1 MTEVLAGAPDEVVT
15 NAIVQ
20 MVSLTP
26 FGHTGNLA
34 LITLD
39 NGADHNRPSTFGAAS
54 LTSLSNAI
62 DEAQKSDAVAIAVT
76 GKPFIFAAGAD
87 LSAMSF
93 LKDKSQAIAIG
104 DLGHDVFLKLHES
117 KKPTFAFI
125 NGLALGGGLE
135 VGLNCHYRTLASTAF
150 TGLPECFLGLVPG
163 WGGATLLPKLV
174 GPENAVQVI
183 IVNALNNNTMMK
195 SKDALSL
202 GVVDAVFEPSDF
214 LENSVKF
221 AANVLNGKNKIERKD
236 FSKDSAAFEKAIATG
251 KAAVA
256 KKYSGAQIPSP
267 LAALDLIKAAQ
278 SNSVRDGFA
287 AETKVLADLVMS
299 DSLRASLY
307 SFNLIQKKRKK
318 VEGAPKPA
326 LARKVTKVGVV
337 GAGLM
342 ASQLAL
348 LMLRNLKVPVVIT
361 DIDQERVDKGLSWIK
376 SEIQKLVDKKR
387 LGSEAATRLLS
398 NISGSVDK
406 KVFANCDFVIEAI
419 FEELAL
425 KQKLFKEL
433 EAIITPECVLAT
445 NTSSL
450 SVEAMSE
457 GLKNPERVVGFHFFN
472 PVAVMPLLE
481 VARTTKT
488 DDATTATAINVGKE
502 LKKTMVI
509 VKDAPAFVVNR
520 LLTRFMGEV
529 TDAMDEGTPY
539 EVADAAMAPLGF
551 PMSSLELLG
560 LVGPGV
566 ALHVSETLNK
576 NLGPRYKVS
585 PTMQRFVKEGV
596 KTFYVKDA
604 NGLNI
609 VNPAALAA
617 LEKGNSA
624 STADQVRKRALEA
637 LATEAKMMLDEGVV
651 ATPQEIDICM
661 LLGSGW
667 PMHLGGILPYLDREG
682 ISEAVCGVRF
692 HPKSLNNSEIVL
704 AMPPCLI
711 PSSNTTTFLYRCA
724 IVIKALG
731 SGLTHLGSMTVTP
744 TPSR

>member
-1 MTEVLAGAPDEVVT
+1 MAEVLAGAPDEVVT
-15 NAIVQ
+15 NAVVQ

-39 NGADHNRPSTFGAAS
+39 NGADHNRPNTFGPAS
-54 LTSLSNAI
+54 LAALSNAI

-221 AANVLNGKNKIERKD
+221 AANVLSGKNKIERKD
-236 FSKDSAAFEKAIATG
+236 FSKDSAGFEKAIATG

-361 DIDQERVDKGLSWIK
+361 DIDQERVDKGLTWIK

-585 PTMQRFVKEGV
+585 PTMQRFVKDGV

-604 NGLNI
+604 HGLNT

-617 LEKGNSA
+617 LEKGNSP

-692 HPKSLNNSEIVL
+692 HPKGVASL
-704 AMPPCLI
+704 P
-711 PSSNTTTFLYRCA
+711 
-724 IVIKALG
+724 
-731 SGLTHLGSMTVTP
+731 
-744 TPSR
+744 

>member
-1 MTEVLAGAPDEVVT
+1 MAEVLAGAPDEVVT
-15 NAIVQ
+15 NAVVQ

-39 NGADHNRPSTFGAAS
+39 NGADHNRPNTFGPAS
-54 LTSLSNAI
+54 LAALSNAI

-117 KKPTFAFI
+117 KKPTFVFI

-221 AANVLNGKNKIERKD
+221 AANVLSGKNKIERKD
-236 FSKDSAAFEKAIATG
+236 FSKDSAGFEKAIATG

-361 DIDQERVDKGLSWIK
+361 DIDQERVDKGLTWIK

-406 KVFANCDFVIEAI
+406 KVFANCDFIIEAI

-529 TDAMDEGTPY
+529 TDAIDEGTPY

-585 PTMQRFVKEGV
+585 PTMQRFVKDGV

-604 NGLNI
+604 NGLNT

-624 STADQVRKRALEA
+624 STAEQVRKRALEA

-692 HPKSLNNSEIVL
+692 HPKGVASL
-704 AMPPCLI
+704 P
-711 PSSNTTTFLYRCA
+711 
-724 IVIKALG
+724 
-731 SGLTHLGSMTVTP
+731 
-744 TPSR
+744 

>member
-1 MTEVLAGAPDEVVT
+1 MSDIKLPEGAPDEVVT
-15 NAIVQ
+15 NAILRE
-20 MVSLTP
+20 VSLEP
-26 FGHTGNLA
+26 FGGSGKLA

-39 NGADHNRPSTFGAAS
+39 NGMDHNRPNTFGAGSLAS
-54 LTSLSNAI
+54 LQKAI
-62 DEAQKSDAVAIAVT
+62 EAAEASDAVAIAIT

-87 LSAMSF
+87 LSGLSF
-93 LKDKSQAIAIG
+93 LKDRSQALAIG
-104 DLGHDVFLKLHES
+104 KLGHDVFRKLGES

-135 VGLNCHYRTLASTAF
+135 VGLHCHYRTLATTAF

-163 WGGATLLPKLV
+163 WGGATILPKLI
-174 GPENAVQVI
+174 GAEKAVQVI
-183 IVNALNNNTMMK
+183 ILNALNNNTMMK
-195 SKDALSL
+195 AKDALGL
-202 GVVDAVFEPSDF
+202 GVVDAVFEPADF
-214 LENSVKF
+214 LEHSIKF
-221 AANVLNGKNKIERKD
+221 AAEIIGGKKKIERAD
-236 FSKDSAAFEKAIATG
+236 FSKDTAGFEKAIATG

-256 KKYSGAQIPSP
+256 KKYGGAEIASP
-267 LAALDLIKAAQ
+267 LKALELIAAAQ
-278 SNSVRDGFA
+278 TNTYSQGFD
-287 AETKVLADLVMS
+287 AEDQALADLVMT

-361 DIDQERVDKGLSWIK
+361 DLDQERVDKGLAWIK
-376 SEIQKLVDKKR
+376 AEIAKLVEKKR
-387 LGSEAATRLLS
+387 LTPEGATRLLG
-398 NISGSVDK
+398 NISGSTDQ
-406 KVFANCDFVIEAI
+406 KVFANADFVIEAI
-419 FEELAL
+419 FEELSL
-425 KQKLFKEL
+425 KQKLFKDL
-433 EAIITPECVLAT
+433 EKIITPECILAT

-457 GLKNPERVVGFHFFN
+457 GLTNPERVVGFHFFN

-481 VARTTKT
+481 VARTSKT

-529 TDAMDEGTPY
+529 TDAIDEGTPY
-539 EVADAAMAPLGF
+539 DVADTAMRPLGF

-566 ALHVSETLNK
+566 ALHVAETLNK
-576 NLGPRYKVS
+576 NLGPRYKIS

-596 KTFYVKDA
+596 KTFYIKDEKGG
-604 NGLNI
+604 NQ
-609 VNPAALAA
+609 VNPAALAL
-617 LEKGNSA
+617 LEKGNSP
-624 STADQVRKRALEA
+624 STAEQVRERALKA
-637 LATEAKMMLDEGVV
+637 LAAEAKMMLDEGVV
-651 ATPQEIDICM
+651 ATPSEIDICM

-682 ISEAVCGVRF
+682 ISEAVCGSRF
-692 HPKSLNNSEIVL
+692 HPAGVASL
-704 AMPPCLI
+704 P
-711 PSSNTTTFLYRCA
+711 
-724 IVIKALG
+724 
-731 SGLTHLGSMTVTP
+731 
-744 TPSR
+744 

>member
-1 MTEVLAGAPDEVVT
+1 MSEVLAGAPDEVVT
-15 NAIVQ
+15 NAIVR
-20 MVSLTP
+20 MVSLAP
-26 FGHTGNLA
+26 FGHNGELA

-39 NGADHNRPSTFGAAS
+39 NGADHTRPNTFGPAS
-54 LTSLSNAI
+54 LNALASAI
-62 DEAQKSDAVAIAVT
+62 DQAKKTDAVAIAVT

-87 LSAMSF
+87 LSGVGAV
-93 LKDKSQAIAIG
+93 KDKSVATAFG
-104 DLGHDVFLKLHES
+104 DLGHEVFLKLHES

-163 WGGATLLPKLV
+163 WGGATLLPKLI

-183 IVNALNNNTMMK
+183 ILNALNNNTMMK
-195 SKDALSL
+195 AKDALGL
-202 GVVDAVFEPSDF
+202 GVVDAVYEPSDF
-214 LENSVKF
+214 LEHSVKF
-221 AANVLNGKNKIERKD
+221 VADVLNGKKKIERKD
-236 FSKDSAAFEKAIATG
+236 FSKDSAGFEKAIATG

-256 KKYSGAQIPSP
+256 KKYNGAQIASP
-267 LAALDLIKAAQ
+267 LAALELVKAAQ
-278 SNSVRDGFA
+278 TNSVRDGYA
-287 AETKVLADLVMS
+287 AETKALADLVMS
-299 DSLRASLY
+299 DALRASLY

-326 LARKVTKVGVV
+326 LARKITKVGVV

-361 DIDQERVDKGLSWIK
+361 DLDQERVDKGLAWIK
-376 SEIQKLVDKKR
+376 AEIQKLVDKKR
-387 LGSEAATRLLS
+387 LNPEGAARLLG
-398 NISGSVDK
+398 NISGSVDQ
-406 KVFANCDFVIEAI
+406 KVFANADFVIEAI
-419 FEELAL
+419 FEELSL
-425 KQKLFKEL
+425 KQKLFKDL
-433 EAIITPECVLAT
+433 EAIVTPECILAT

-450 SVEAMSE
+450 SVEAMSQ

-472 PVAVMPLLE
+472 PVAIMPLLE

-488 DDATTATAINVGKE
+488 DDATTATAINIGKD

-596 KTFYVKDA
+596 RTFYIK
-604 NGLNI
+604 NEQGLNV
-609 VNPAALAA
+609 VNPAALAL
-617 LEKGNSA
+617 LEKGSKV
-624 STADQVRKRALEA
+624 STADQVRIRALEA
-637 LATEAKMMLDEGVV
+637 LATEAKMMLDEGVIS
-651 ATPQEIDICM
+651 TPQEIDICM

-667 PMHLGGILPYLDREG
+667 PLHLGGILPYLDREG
-682 ISEAVCGVRF
+682 ISEAVCGSRF
-692 HPKSLNNSEIVL
+692 HPKGVASL
-704 AMPPCLI
+704 P
-711 PSSNTTTFLYRCA
+711 
-724 IVIKALG
+724 
-731 SGLTHLGSMTVTP
+731 
-744 TPSR
+744 

>member
-1 MTEVLAGAPDEVVT
+1 MSEATTMVGAPDEVVT
-15 NAIVQ
+15 NAILR
-20 MVSLTP
+20 MVSLIP
-26 FGHTGNLA
+26 FGHNGELA

-39 NGADHNRPSTFGAAS
+39 NGADHTRPNTFGAAS
-54 LTSLSNAI
+54 LQSLSNAI
-62 DEAQKSDAVAIAVT
+62 DEATKSQAVAIAVT

-87 LSAMSF
+87 LSAMGF

-104 DLGHDVFLKLHES
+104 DLGHEVFLKLHES

-150 TGLPECFLGLVPG
+150 TALPECFLGLVPG
-163 WGGATLLPKLV
+163 WGGATLLPKLI

-183 IVNALNNNTMMK
+183 ISNALNNNTMMK

-202 GVVDAVFEPSDF
+202 GVVDAVYEPADF
-214 LENSVKF
+214 LEKSVKF
-221 AANVLNGKNKIERKD
+221 AADILSGKKKIERKD
-236 FSKDSAAFEKAIATG
+236 FSNDNGAYEKAIATG

-256 KKYSGAQIPSP
+256 KKYNGAEITSP
-267 LAALDLIKAAQ
+267 LAALELIKASQ
-278 SNSVRDGFA
+278 KNSVRDGFA
-287 AETKVLADLVMS
+287 SETKVLADLVMS
-299 DSLRASLY
+299 DPLRASLY

-348 LMLRNLKVPVVIT
+348 LLLRNLKVPVVIT
-361 DIDQERVDKGLSWIK
+361 DLDQERVDKGLAWIK
-376 SEIQKLVDKKR
+376 NEIAKLVEKKR
-387 LGSEAATRLLS
+387 LSPESATRLLG
-398 NISGSVDK
+398 NISGSTDQ
-406 KVFANCDFVIEAI
+406 KVFANADFIIEAI
-419 FEELAL
+419 FEELSL
-425 KQKLFKEL
+425 KQKLFKDL
-433 EAIITPECVLAT
+433 EAIITPECILAT

-457 GLKNPERVVGFHFFN
+457 GLKNPERVIGFHFFN

-488 DDATTATAINVGKE
+488 DDATVATAINIGKE

-529 TDAMDEGTPY
+529 TDAIDEGTPY
-539 EVADAAMAPLGF
+539 EVADAAMTPLGF

-560 LVGPGV
+560 LVGPAV
-566 ALHVSETLNK
+566 ALHVAETLNK
-576 NLGPRYKVS
+576 NLGPRYKIS

-596 KTFYVKDA
+596 KTFYIKDA
-604 NGLNI
+604 NGVNT
-609 VNPAALAA
+609 VNPAAISL
-617 LEKGNSA
+617 LEKGSKA
-624 STADQVRKRALEA
+624 STSDQVRRRALEA
-637 LATEAKMMLDEGVV
+637 IATEAKMMLDEGVV

-682 ISEAVCGVRF
+682 ISEAVCGARF
-692 HPKSLNNSEIVL
+692 HPKGVASL
-704 AMPPCLI
+704 P
-711 PSSNTTTFLYRCA
+711 
-724 IVIKALG
+724 
-731 SGLTHLGSMTVTP
+731 
-744 TPSR
+744 

>member
-1 MTEVLAGAPDEVVT
+1 MSDIKLPEGAPEEVVT
-15 NAIVQ
+15 NAILRE
-20 MVSLTP
+20 VSLEP
-26 FGHTGNLA
+26 FGATGKLA

-39 NGADHNRPSTFGAAS
+39 NGMDHNRPNTFGAAS
-54 LTSLSNAI
+54 LLSLKRAI
-62 DEAQKSDAVAIAVT
+62 DTAESSDAVAIAIT

-87 LSAMSF
+87 LSGLAF
-93 LKDKSQAIAIG
+93 LKDKSQALEIG
-104 DLGHDVFLKLHES
+104 KLGHDVFRKLGES

-135 VGLNCHYRTLASTAF
+135 VGLHCHYRTLASTAF

-163 WGGATLLPKLV
+163 WGGATILPKLI
-174 GPENAVQVI
+174 GPEKAVQVI
-183 IVNALNNNTMMK
+183 ILNALNNNTMMK
-195 SKDALSL
+195 AKDALGL
-202 GVVDAVFEPSDF
+202 GVVDAVYEPADF
-214 LENSVKF
+214 LEHSIKF
-221 AANVLNGKNKIERKD
+221 AAEVISGKKKIDRAD
-236 FSKDSAAFEKAIATG
+236 FSKDTAGFEKAIATG

-256 KKYSGAQIPSP
+256 KKYGGAEIASP
-267 LAALDLIKAAQ
+267 LKALELIAAAQ
-278 SNSVRDGFA
+278 TNSYSQGFD
-287 AETKVLADLVMS
+287 AEDQVLAELVMT

-361 DIDQERVDKGLSWIK
+361 DLDQERVDKGLAWIHG
-376 SEIQKLVDKKR
+376 EIAKLVEKKR
-387 LGSEAATRLLS
+387 LTAEGATRLLG
-398 NISGSVDK
+398 NISGSTDQ
-406 KVFANCDFVIEAI
+406 KVFANADFVIEAI
-419 FEELAL
+419 FEELSL
-425 KQKLFKEL
+425 KQKLFKDL
-433 EAIITPECVLAT
+433 EKIITPECILAT

-457 GLKNPERVVGFHFFN
+457 GLANPERVVGFHFFN

-481 VARTTKT
+481 VARTSKT

-529 TDAMDEGTPY
+529 TDAIDEGTPY
-539 EVADAAMAPLGF
+539 DVADAAMRPLGF

-566 ALHVSETLNK
+566 ALHVAETLNK
-576 NLGPRYKVS
+576 NLGARYKIS

-596 KTFYVKDA
+596 RTFYVKDEKGV
-604 NGLNI
+604 NQ
-609 VNPAALAA
+609 VNPAALAL
-617 LEKGNSA
+617 LEKGNTP
-624 STADQVRKRALEA
+624 STADQVRERALKA

-651 ATPQEIDICM
+651 STPSEIDICM

-682 ISEAVCGVRF
+682 ISEAVCGSRF
-692 HPKSLNNSEIVL
+692 HPAGVASL
-704 AMPPCLI
+704 P
-711 PSSNTTTFLYRCA
+711 
-724 IVIKALG
+724 
-731 SGLTHLGSMTVTP
+731 
-744 TPSR
+744 

>member
-1 MTEVLAGAPDEVVT
+1 MAEVLAGAPDEVVT
-15 NAIVQ
+15 NAVVQ

-39 NGADHNRPSTFGAAS
+39 NGADHNRPNTFGPAS
-54 LTSLSNAI
+54 LAALSNAI

-221 AANVLNGKNKIERKD
+221 AANVLSGKNKIERKD
-236 FSKDSAAFEKAIATG
+236 FSKDSAGFEKAIATG

-361 DIDQERVDKGLSWIK
+361 DIDQERVDKGLTWIK

-406 KVFANCDFVIEAI
+406 KVFANCDFIIEAI

-585 PTMQRFVKEGV
+585 PTMQRFVKDGV

-604 NGLNI
+604 NGLNT

-624 STADQVRKRALEA
+624 STAEQVKKRALEA

-692 HPKSLNNSEIVL
+692 HPKGVASL
-704 AMPPCLI
+704 P
-711 PSSNTTTFLYRCA
+711 
-724 IVIKALG
+724 
-731 SGLTHLGSMTVTP
+731 
-744 TPSR
+744 